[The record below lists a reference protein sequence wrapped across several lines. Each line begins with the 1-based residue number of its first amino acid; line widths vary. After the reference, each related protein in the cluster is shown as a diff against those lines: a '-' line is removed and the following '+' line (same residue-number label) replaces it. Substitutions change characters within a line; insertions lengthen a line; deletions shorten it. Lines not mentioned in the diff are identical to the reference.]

1 MSNNSTGQLVLGLG
15 LGLVLV
21 LVLVLG
27 LGLGLG
33 LGNPNPNPNPDQE
46 RPLHAERLG
55 HVHLAD
61 RELRLSAGAQLSGGQ
76 GNGYG

>member
-1 MSNNSTGQLVLGLG
+1 MLV

-21 LVLVLG
+21 LVFVI
-27 LGLGLG
+27 G
-33 LGNPNPNPNPDQE
+33 LGNPNPNPSPNQE

-76 GNGYG
+76 GYGYG